1 MKHQSRKGIDW
12 QYELMPQDVNTDGDL
27 NFLTLIM
34 SITQLRTSH
43 WSIPMAKMYIVGTY
57 SSAALKGFVTNPAQD
72 RKQIV
77 EAMTASTGIR
87 LDDFQITRGIF
98 DFVAVA
104 EGTIEQAMAIK
115 IAVGSTGSFDQFHI
129 LESIDISKAAT
140 LAQTTL
146 ANYVP
151 PQG

>member
-1 MKHQSRKGIDW
+1 
-12 QYELMPQDVNTDGDL
+12 
-27 NFLTLIM
+27 
-34 SITQLRTSH
+34 
-43 WSIPMAKMYIVGTY
+43 MAKMYIVGTY
-57 SSAALKGFVTNPAQD
+57 SSAALNGFVTNPAQD

-87 LDDFQITRGIF
+87 LEDFQITRGIF

>member
-1 MKHQSRKGIDW
+1 
-12 QYELMPQDVNTDGDL
+12 
-27 NFLTLIM
+27 
-34 SITQLRTSH
+34 
-43 WSIPMAKMYIVGTY
+43 MAKMYIVGTY

-72 RKQIV
+72 RKQII
-77 EAMTASTGIR
+77 EAMTASTGIQ
-87 LDDFQITRGIF
+87 LVDFQITRGIF

-129 LESIDISKAAT
+129 LESIDISRAAT

-146 ANYVP
+146 ANYIP

>member
-1 MKHQSRKGIDW
+1 
-12 QYELMPQDVNTDGDL
+12 
-27 NFLTLIM
+27 
-34 SITQLRTSH
+34 
-43 WSIPMAKMYIVGTY
+43 MATMFCIGTY
-57 SSAALKGFVTNPAQD
+57 SSTAMKGFVANPTQD

-77 EAMTASTGIR
+77 QAMTASTGIKMI
-87 LDDFQITRGIF
+87 DFQITRGIF
-98 DFVAVA
+98 DFVAVC

-129 LESIDISKAAT
+129 LEAMDISGAAT

-151 PQG
+151 PQGK

>member
-1 MKHQSRKGIDW
+1 
-12 QYELMPQDVNTDGDL
+12 
-27 NFLTLIM
+27 
-34 SITQLRTSH
+34 
-43 WSIPMAKMYIVGTY
+43 MATMYCVGTY
-57 SSAALKGFVTNPAQD
+57 SSAALKGFVANPGQD
-72 RKQIV
+72 RKQII
-77 EAMTASTGIR
+77 EAMTASTGIE
-87 LDDFQITRGIF
+87 LVDFQITRGVF
-98 DFVAVA
+98 DFVAVC

-115 IAVGSTGSFDQFHI
+115 IAVGSTGSLDQFHI

>member
-1 MKHQSRKGIDW
+1 
-12 QYELMPQDVNTDGDL
+12 
-27 NFLTLIM
+27 
-34 SITQLRTSH
+34 
-43 WSIPMAKMYIVGTY
+43 MAKMYIVGTY
-57 SSAALKGFVTNPAQD
+57 SSAALKGFVANPAQD

-77 EAMTASTGIR
+77 EAMTASTGIE
-87 LDDFQITRGIF
+87 LVDFQITRGIF

-115 IAVGSTGSFDQFHI
+115 IAVGSTWSFDQFHI
-129 LESIDISKAAT
+129 LESMNISKAAT

>member
-1 MKHQSRKGIDW
+1 
-12 QYELMPQDVNTDGDL
+12 
-27 NFLTLIM
+27 
-34 SITQLRTSH
+34 
-43 WSIPMAKMYIVGTY
+43 MAKMYIVGTY
-57 SSAALKGFVTNPAQD
+57 SSAALKGFVANPAQD

-77 EAMTASTGIR
+77 EAMTASTGIE
-87 LDDFQITRGIF
+87 LVDFQITRGIF

-115 IAVGSTGSFDQFHI
+115 IAVGSTGSFDQVHI

-146 ANYVP
+146 ANYIP

>member
-1 MKHQSRKGIDW
+1 MTR
-12 QYELMPQDVNTDGDL
+12 M
-27 NFLTLIM
+27 FC
-34 SITQLRTSH
+34 
-43 WSIPMAKMYIVGTY
+43 VGTY
-57 SSAALKGFVTNPAQD
+57 SSTAMKGFVANPTQD

-77 EAMTASTGIR
+77 EAMTASTGIKMI
-87 LDDFQITRGIF
+87 DFQITRGIF
-98 DFVAVA
+98 DFVAVC

-129 LESIDISKAAT
+129 LEAMDISGAAT

-151 PQG
+151 PQGK

>member
-1 MKHQSRKGIDW
+1 
-12 QYELMPQDVNTDGDL
+12 
-27 NFLTLIM
+27 
-34 SITQLRTSH
+34 
-43 WSIPMAKMYIVGTY
+43 MAKMYIVGTY
-57 SSAALKGFVTNPAQD
+57 SSAALKGFVANPAQD

-87 LDDFQITRGIF
+87 LEDFQITRGIF

-115 IAVGSTGSFDQFHI
+115 IAVGSKGSFDQFHI

>member
-1 MKHQSRKGIDW
+1 
-12 QYELMPQDVNTDGDL
+12 
-27 NFLTLIM
+27 
-34 SITQLRTSH
+34 
-43 WSIPMAKMYIVGTY
+43 MAKVYIVGTY
-57 SSAALKGFVTNPAQD
+57 SSAALKGFVANPAQD

-77 EAMTASTGIR
+77 EAMTASTGIE
-87 LDDFQITRGIF
+87 LVDFQITRGIF

-129 LESIDISKAAT
+129 LESMNISKAAT